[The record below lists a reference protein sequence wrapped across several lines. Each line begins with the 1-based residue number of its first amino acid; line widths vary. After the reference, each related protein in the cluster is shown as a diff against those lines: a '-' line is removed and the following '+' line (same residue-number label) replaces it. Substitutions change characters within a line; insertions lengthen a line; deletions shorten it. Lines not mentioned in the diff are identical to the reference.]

1 MRLLK
6 INLMK
11 NHLTPLLLL
20 LIITLPSGYLFG
32 QSVIDLKLIGRYSS
46 NVYDAGGTEIAAY
59 DAVTSHL
66 FSVNAATGALDIID
80 LSDPSNPVL
89 VSSIDLSPYGAAANS
104 VASMNGI
111 VAAAVEDTN
120 KQENG
125 RAVFFDAAGNYL
137 NQVEVG
143 ALPDMLTFTPDG
155 MKVLV
160 ANEGEPNSDY
170 TVDPVGS
177 VSIIDLSGGIAG
189 LSQANVT
196 TLDFSAYNNTI
207 LDPSIRVYGPNATV
221 AQDMEPEY
229 IAVSGNSEK
238 AYVTLQENNALGV
251 INLKNNKIVSLIG
264 LGFKDYMD
272 VNNKLDASDQN
283 SAIVNITNWPVYG
296 MYQPDAIKHIRLNG
310 NNYLVTANEGDV
322 REYSAFAEGSRV
334 ASLLLDETAFP
345 DALNLKNNNNLG
357 RLNVTKTLGDSDN
370 DGDYDALYAFGARS
384 FSIRSTSGSLVFD
397 SGDKLETFLYEKYP
411 LNFNCS
417 NTNNTLKNRSDD
429 KGPEP
434 EGIEVAEIF
443 DSTYAFVG
451 LERTGGVVVYNI
463 TDPLNPRL
471 VNYVNTRD
479 LSQTPGLNSGGD
491 LGPEGLLFIPAA
503 ESPNGRNLL
512 VVSNEISGTIAIF
525 ETDVLCATY
534 KVQVCYD
541 GETYCVGKKQLPSLL
556 QLGAVIGPCEA
567 EERNNTPSSSV
578 NLNGHFLYPNPTTG
592 AFQLKL
598 PAPVNGNATI
608 NIYNMMGS
616 VVWSASFTSTDI
628 SIFDVDASMLNSGL
642 YFYSVNTL
650 SGDYNGK
657 VVISK

>member
-1 MRLLK
+1 LRRLK
-6 INLMK
+6 TNLMK

-20 LIITLPSGYLFG
+20 LIITLQAGYLFS
-32 QSVIDLKLIGRYSS
+32 QSVVDLKLIGRYSS
-46 NVYDAGGTEIAAY
+46 NVYDGGGTEIAAY
-59 DAVTSHL
+59 DAATSHL

-89 VSSIDLSPYGAAANS
+89 VSSIYLSPYGAAANS
-104 VASMNGI
+104 VAIMNGI

-125 RAVFFDAAGNYL
+125 SAVFFDAAGNYL

-160 ANEGEPNSDY
+160 ANEGEPSSDY

-296 MYQPDAIKHIRLNG
+296 MYQPDAIKHVRL
-310 NNYLVTANEGDV
+310 
-322 REYSAFAEGSRV
+322 
-334 ASLLLDETAFP
+334 
-345 DALNLKNNNNLG
+345 KW
-357 RLNVTKTLGDSDN
+357 
-370 DGDYDALYAFGARS
+370 
-384 FSIRSTSGSLVFD
+384 
-397 SGDKLETFLYEKYP
+397 
-411 LNFNCS
+411 
-417 NTNNTLKNRSDD
+417 
-429 KGPEP
+429 
-434 EGIEVAEIF
+434 
-443 DSTYAFVG
+443 
-451 LERTGGVVVYNI
+451 
-463 TDPLNPRL
+463 
-471 VNYVNTRD
+471 
-479 LSQTPGLNSGGD
+479 Q
-491 LGPEGLLFIPAA
+491 
-503 ESPNGRNLL
+503 
-512 VVSNEISGTIAIF
+512 
-525 ETDVLCATY
+525 
-534 KVQVCYD
+534 
-541 GETYCVGKKQLPSLL
+541 
-556 QLGAVIGPCEA
+556 
-567 EERNNTPSSSV
+567 
-578 NLNGHFLYPNPTTG
+578 
-592 AFQLKL
+592 
-598 PAPVNGNATI
+598 
-608 NIYNMMGS
+608 
-616 VVWSASFTSTDI
+616 
-628 SIFDVDASMLNSGL
+628 
-642 YFYSVNTL
+642 
-650 SGDYNGK
+650 
-657 VVISK
+657 